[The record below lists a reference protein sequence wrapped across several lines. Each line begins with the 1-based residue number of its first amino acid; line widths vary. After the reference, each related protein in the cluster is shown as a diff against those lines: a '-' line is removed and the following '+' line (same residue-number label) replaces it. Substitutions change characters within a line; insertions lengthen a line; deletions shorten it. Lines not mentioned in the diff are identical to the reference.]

1 MSDFSQVRISY
12 LLAHPEELLV
22 KPPFTRG
29 VITGGFPDFHH
40 SEVYATESV
49 RVGLPALK
57 YQTIPQEQYV
67 SELNVYSHEV
77 LFDENVPSITIKAK
91 KGGFLELKQYRI
103 AIPFQQIILEKQ
115 VRHLCVNR
123 MVQNLENTEATEK
136 QKAQFVRI
144 KQEWL
149 KKNME
154 GAKTQ
159 FVKDQ
164 KSFGDAG
171 LLFFMSDGKLCTKNI
186 KFTDGYVIITH
197 KDNAGKHILE
207 CLYYAVDNIE
217 YIDAY
222 DKEYLTRYSNGAPQY
237 DENTGAKISDWS
249 VISREK
255 HGFSEIPLITKRG
268 PVAWD
273 NGQPTIES
281 YEALY
286 NTFIVIQKRH
296 GWGMLYVKGK
306 FTDKAKRLAG
316 NVILNDTSGDPNADA
331 KMLNP
336 PDPANM
342 TDTLDFMEYSIQK
355 ACGTTFILPKD
366 INLSGDASGLA
377 VELTQELDM
386 ATAQDGVIEWQN
398 VANKMMRLFIEG
410 LAQELVNSGDAE
422 YRNAVTEFKELNI
435 SNEFSVWKPKSEE
448 AFNQMLATLHGAGGI
463 SDQTFIEKN
472 TISTPDEVAQVRRET
487 EQKAADEMTKL
498 AQTTEIQNKYKNT
511 TTDNNN
517 NNK

>member
-1 MSDFSQVRISY
+1 
-12 LLAHPEELLV
+12 
-22 KPPFTRG
+22 
-29 VITGGFPDFHH
+29 
-40 SEVYATESV
+40 
-49 RVGLPALK
+49 
-57 YQTIPQEQYV
+57 
-67 SELNVYSHEV
+67 
-77 LFDENVPSITIKAK
+77 
-91 KGGFLELKQYRI
+91 
-103 AIPFQQIILEKQ
+103 
-115 VRHLCVNR
+115 
-123 MVQNLENTEATEK
+123 
-136 QKAQFVRI
+136 
-144 KQEWL
+144 
-149 KKNME
+149 
-154 GAKTQ
+154 
-159 FVKDQ
+159 
-164 KSFGDAG
+164 
-171 LLFFMSDGKLCTKNI
+171 
-186 KFTDGYVIITH
+186 
-197 KDNAGKHILE
+197 
-207 CLYYAVDNIE
+207 
-217 YIDAY
+217 
-222 DKEYLTRYSNGAPQY
+222 
-237 DENTGAKISDWS
+237 
-249 VISREK
+249 
-255 HGFSEIPLITKRG
+255 
-268 PVAWD
+268 
-273 NGQPTIES
+273 
-281 YEALY
+281 
-286 NTFIVIQKRH
+286 
-296 GWGMLYVKGK
+296 MLYVKGK

-342 TDTLDFMEYSIQK
+342 TDTLDFMEYTIQK